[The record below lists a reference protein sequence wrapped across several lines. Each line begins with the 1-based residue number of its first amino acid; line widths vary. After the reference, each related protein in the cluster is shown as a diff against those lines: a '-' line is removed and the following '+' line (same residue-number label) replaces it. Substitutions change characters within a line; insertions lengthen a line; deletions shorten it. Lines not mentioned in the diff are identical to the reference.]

1 MGGMIVGLVM
11 VLCILAAFLAGVV
24 AGMLHMRKN
33 YKAELDQARRLTR
46 AAMRHEKQQG
56 ANI

>member
-1 MGGMIVGLVM
+1 MGRMIVGLVLA
-11 VLCILAAFLAGVV
+11 LCGMAAFGAGVV

-46 AAMRHEKQQG
+46 AAIRHE
-56 ANI
+56 

>member
-46 AAMRHEKQQG
+46 AAMRRG
-56 ANI
+56 ASFWQD